1 MADLQEQHSW
11 QRRLTAILSVVPEG
25 ELVLILRNLLAVW
38 ELVDQLRDCIGTHGM
53 YEILDYP
60 PHSTSRRNGR
70 CSDYHPA
77 RGDPLLQDNVGAI
90 HDHAWGDGE
99 LFAEYYCP
107 PGIPVDFYE
116 DGSTVD
122 ACAVCCSLPHKS
134 PLLIPPAL
142 HQVPPHGPHVSRKG
156 PLNARQSASRPTAA
170 RLDYCQYLLVSQIN
184 YTLTNF
190 AEHTEQFSHAAANR
204 YLAGDQVRPH
214 LVWENIQSQVVQTA
228 TGCLVF
234 DDTVVDKNCSHKIAL
249 VRRRRL

>member
-1 MADLQEQHSW
+1 MQMG
-11 QRRLTAILSVVPEG
+11 QR
-25 ELVLILRNLLAVW
+25 
-38 ELVDQLRDCIGTHGM
+38 
-53 YEILDYP
+53 
-60 PHSTSRRNGR
+60 
-70 CSDYHPA
+70 
-77 RGDPLLQDNVGAI
+77 
-90 HDHAWGDGE
+90 
-99 LFAEYYCP
+99 
-107 PGIPVDFYE
+107 
-116 DGSTVD
+116 STVD
-122 ACAVCCSLPHKS
+122 ACSVCCSLPHKS